1 MQEEDDQ
8 IYIYKLYGISIPRR
22 FRAQNNIR
30 MRIGYSVK
38 ITDEQIQEAQEHIE
52 QQAAEYDY
60 QPYVMGYLDE
70 IRQAIQGIRDTDHSD
85 DSFYNQIVL
94 ALVQIKGQAAM
105 FGNPIA
111 SQLSHLTIKFIE
123 HYRRYD
129 NDTLKIIEISCTAI
143 EHSYQHKIV
152 ETKSIKG
159 KLLIGELQKAM
170 ERYNQKFKRLTGR

>member
-38 ITDEQIQEAQEHIE
+38 ITEEQIQDAQDHIE
-52 QQAAEYDY
+52 QQAANYDY
-60 QPYVMGYLDE
+60 QPYVTGYLNE
-70 IRQAIQGIRDTDHSD
+70 IRLAIQAIRDTDHSD
-85 DSFYNQIVL
+85 DNFYNQIVL

-111 SQLSHLTIKFIE
+111 SQLSHLTIRFIE

-129 NDTLKIIEISCTAI
+129 EDILKIIEVCCAAI
-143 EHSYQHKIV
+143 EHSYNKNILSN
-152 ETKSIKG
+152 KSIKG
-159 KLLIGELQKAM
+159 KLLIDELKKTM
-170 ERYNQKFKRLTGR
+170 ERYNEKFKRLTGR